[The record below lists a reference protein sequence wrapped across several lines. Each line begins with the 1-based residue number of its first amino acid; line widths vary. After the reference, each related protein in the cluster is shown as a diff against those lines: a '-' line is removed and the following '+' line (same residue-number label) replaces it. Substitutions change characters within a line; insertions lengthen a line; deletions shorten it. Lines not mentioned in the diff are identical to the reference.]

1 MLSRLDKLV
10 VSRFSRTRGERRRLV
25 RMARNIRRTLDA
37 GEQYAY
43 VRLRGLRLNVAQ
55 VLIASLRRKPTL
67 VLAAMGA
74 VVLYGVAILYF
85 VLKHF
90 AGHS

>member
-1 MLSRLDKLV
+1 
-10 VSRFSRTRGERRRLV
+10 
-25 RMARNIRRTLDA
+25 MARNIRRTLDA
-37 GEQYAY
+37 GEPFAY
-43 VRLRGLRLNVAQ
+43 GRLRGLRLNVAQ

-74 VVLYGVAILYF
+74 VVLYSTSIVYF